1 MTQAISLAADSIR
14 WQTVRAR
21 APRPVPPTRIAKAA
35 ATMEPPAAVDSFF
48 LAVTWL
54 GSLHLLLPAALAV
67 AALPV
72 AGSRRYEFLLPV
84 ASLGLSVVLVHL
96 LKLLVRRP
104 RPQVEQLLVSLP
116 ADWSFPS
123 AHTAQAAAFF
133 LAVALIA
140 RRRLPTGPAVAAIS
154 VALCIVVLVGWS
166 RVHLQVHYLS
176 DVLAGGLIGALIA
189 LGVVV
194 AHGRRPHP
202 TR

>member
-1 MTQAISLAADSIR
+1 MDGTVPGLAYR
-14 WQTVRAR
+14 
-21 APRPVPPTRIAKAA
+21 AA
-35 ATMEPPAAVDSFF
+35 APPPHPHNCRPMEPPTLVDSFF

-54 GSLHLLLPAALAV
+54 GSLRVLLPAALAV

-72 AGSRRYEFLLPV
+72 AAGRRYESLLPV
-84 ASLGLSVVLVHL
+84 ASLGLTAVLVHA

-104 RPQVEQLLVSLP
+104 RPQIDQLLVPMP

-133 LAVALIA
+133 LAAALIA
-140 RRRLPTGPAVAAIS
+140 RRRTPTGPAAATIT
-154 VALCIVVLVGWS
+154 VALCTVVLVGWS

-176 DVLAGGLIGALIA
+176 DVLAGGLIGILVA

-194 AHGRRPHP
+194 THGRRSHSTP
-202 TR
+202 

>member
-54 GSLHLLLPAALAV
+54 GSLHVLLPAALAV

-140 RRRLPTGPAVAAIS
+140 RHHLPPRPAIAAAV
-154 VALCIVVLVGWS
+154 VALVVIVLVGWS
-166 RVHLQVHYLS
+166 RVHLQVHFLS
-176 DVLAGGLIGALIA
+176 DVVAGGL
-189 LGVVV
+189 LGTLV
-194 AHGRRPHP
+194 AAGVAFAGHRLA
-202 TR
+202 TKD

>member
-1 MTQAISLAADSIR
+1 MTQGISLAADSIR
-14 WQTVRAR
+14 WQTGRVCASHRI
-21 APRPVPPTRIAKAA
+21 PPTRIAKAA

-54 GSLHLLLPAALAV
+54 GSLRLLLPAALAV

-140 RRRLPTGPAVAAIS
+140 RHHLPPRPAIAAAV
-154 VALCIVVLVGWS
+154 VALVVIVLVGWS
-166 RVHLQVHYLS
+166 RVHLQVHFLS
-176 DVLAGGLIGALIA
+176 DVVAGGLIGALIA

>member
-1 MTQAISLAADSIR
+1 MTQVISLAADSIR
-14 WQTVRAR
+14 WQTGRVCASHRI
-21 APRPVPPTRIAKAA
+21 PQTRIAKAA

-54 GSLHLLLPAALAV
+54 GSLRLLLPAALAV

-104 RPQVEQLLVSLP
+104 RPQVEQLLVTLP

-140 RRRLPTGPAVAAIS
+140 RRHLPPHPAAAAVV
-154 VALCIVVLVGWS
+154 VALMVIVLVGWS
-166 RVHLQVHYLS
+166 RVHLQVHFLS
-176 DVLAGGLIGALIA
+176 DVVAGGL
-189 LGVVV
+189 LGTLV
-194 AHGRRPHP
+194 AAGVAFAGHRLA
-202 TR
+202 TKD

>member
-54 GSLHLLLPAALAV
+54 GSLHVLLPAALAV

-104 RPQVEQLLVSLP
+104 RPQVEQLLVTLP

-140 RRRLPTGPAVAAIS
+140 RHQLPPRPALAAVV
-154 VALCIVVLVGWS
+154 VALVIIVLVGWS
-166 RVHLQVHYLS
+166 RVHLQVHFLS
-176 DVLAGGLIGALIA
+176 DVVAGGLLGTLVAAGVALA
-189 LGVVV
+189 GHRL
-194 AHGRRPHP
+194 A
-202 TR
+202 TKD

>member
-1 MTQAISLAADSIR
+1 MTQVISLAADWIR
-14 WQTVRAR
+14 WQTGRVCASHRI
-21 APRPVPPTRIAKAA
+21 PQTRIAKAA

-54 GSLHLLLPAALAV
+54 GSLHVLLPAALAV

-140 RRRLPTGPAVAAIS
+140 RHHLPPRPAIAAAV
-154 VALCIVVLVGWS
+154 VALVVIVLVGWS
-166 RVHLQVHYLS
+166 RVHLQVHFLS
-176 DVLAGGLIGALIA
+176 DVVAGGLIGALIA
-189 LGVVV
+189 LAVVV
-194 AHGRRPHP
+194 AHGRRPQP
-202 TR
+202 TL

>member
-1 MTQAISLAADSIR
+1 
-14 WQTVRAR
+14 
-21 APRPVPPTRIAKAA
+21 
-35 ATMEPPAAVDSFF
+35 MEPPAAVDSFF

-54 GSLHLLLPAALAV
+54 GSLHVLLPAALAV

-140 RRRLPTGPAVAAIS
+140 RHQLPPRPAIAAAV
-154 VALCIVVLVGWS
+154 VALVVIVLVGWS
-166 RVHLQVHYLS
+166 RVHLQVHFLS
-176 DVLAGGLIGALIA
+176 DVVAGGL
-189 LGVVV
+189 LGTLV
-194 AHGRRPHP
+194 AAGVAFAGHRLA
-202 TR
+202 TTD

>member
-54 GSLHLLLPAALAV
+54 GSLRVLLPAALAV

-72 AGSRRYEFLLPV
+72 VGSRRYEFLLPLT
-84 ASLGLSVVLVHL
+84 SLGLSVVLVHL

-133 LAVALIA
+133 LVVAFIA
-140 RRRLPTGPAVAAIS
+140 RRHLPPRPAAAAMV
-154 VALCIVVLVGWS
+154 VALCTVVLVGWS
-166 RVHLQVHYLS
+166 RVHLQVHFLS
-176 DVLAGGLIGALIA
+176 DVLAGGLLGALIA
-189 LGVVV
+189 AAVLR
-194 AHGRRPHP
+194 ASRRLAATP
-202 TR
+202 

>member
-1 MTQAISLAADSIR
+1 MTQVISLAADWIR
-14 WQTVRAR
+14 WQTGRVCASHRI
-21 APRPVPPTRIAKAA
+21 PQTRIAKAA

-54 GSLHLLLPAALAV
+54 GSLHVLLPAALAV

-104 RPQVEQLLVSLP
+104 RPQVELLLVTLP

-140 RRRLPTGPAVAAIS
+140 RRRLPTGPAVATIS

>member
-1 MTQAISLAADSIR
+1 MTQVISLAADWIR
-14 WQTVRAR
+14 WQTGRVCASHRI
-21 APRPVPPTRIAKAA
+21 PQTRIAKAA

-54 GSLHLLLPAALAV
+54 GSLHVLLPAALAV

-104 RPQVEQLLVSLP
+104 RPQVEQLLVTLP

-140 RRRLPTGPAVAAIS
+140 RHHLPPRPAIAAAV
-154 VALCIVVLVGWS
+154 VALVVIVLVGWS
-166 RVHLQVHYLS
+166 RVHLQVHFLS
-176 DVLAGGLIGALIA
+176 DVVAGGLIGALIA
-189 LGVVV
+189 LAVVV
-194 AHGRRPHP
+194 AHGRRPQP
-202 TR
+202 TL